1 MTQLSNSAIL
11 TLTVTLLLFSSLP
24 PLVSGLEPFS
34 AGLAVGAGMMLS
46 AMWSAR
52 DKVVCQVIMIQ

>member
-1 MTQLSNSAIL
+1 MILIL
-11 TLTVTLLLFSSLP
+11 TVAFLFSSLP
-24 PLVSGLEPFS
+24 PPVAGLEPFS

-52 DKVVCQVIMIQ
+52 DKVVCQVI

>member
-1 MTQLSNSAIL
+1 MTQPPHSAIL
-11 TLTVTLLLFSSLP
+11 TLTMAALLFSSVP

-52 DKVVCQVIMIQ
+52 DKVVCQVIMMQ